1 VPDWLLA
8 WPQLTILAVV
18 WGLVMAV
25 HIVLQRRPA
34 ASTISWLMVLAF
46 LPILGF
52 LIYRLLGPL
61 RLERK
66 KLRRAAGR
74 QVVRDSMGALI
85 ELGSQSPED
94 VQLALVP
101 IAVGEAAPMRA
112 HELDLYYDGDSTY
125 AAMAEAIAAARHHI
139 HMEYYIWEPDQI
151 GTRIRDLLIERARA
165 GVQVRMIIDGMGC
178 NHLRRKWLRPLRD
191 AGVEVAWFNPVS
203 LKSLRRRRADFRTH
217 RKILVVDGTVGFT
230 GGMNIVDSHSAAL
243 CQTYWRD
250 THLRIKGAAVWAMQR
265 VFVEDWYFAAEKM
278 PPVEDMVPPDD
289 PSARHIVQIL
299 SSGPDTTAFAIHKA
313 FFTAINE
320 ARERVWITTPYF
332 VPDEPILAALSAAAH
347 RGIDVRVLVPLRGD
361 SKLVDLAARSYFPEL
376 VAAGVVIYEY
386 QPRFIHAKTLIADD
400 DVTIVGTANLDNRSF
415 RLNFEIAAVIYGEDA
430 AASMA
435 QQFMH
440 DLDDSRQVVAS
451 DLVGLSFRRRF
462 GQAGAR
468 LFSPLL

>member
-1 VPDWLLA
+1 
-8 WPQLTILAVV
+8 
-18 WGLVMAV
+18 
-25 HIVLQRRPA
+25 
-34 ASTISWLMVLAF
+34 
-46 LPILGF
+46 
-52 LIYRLLGPL
+52 
-61 RLERK
+61 
-66 KLRRAAGR
+66 
-74 QVVRDSMGALI
+74 
-85 ELGSQSPED
+85 
-94 VQLALVP
+94 
-101 IAVGEAAPMRA
+101 
-112 HELDLYYDGDSTY
+112 
-125 AAMAEAIAAARHHI
+125 
-139 HMEYYIWEPDQI
+139 
-151 GTRIRDLLIERARA
+151 
-165 GVQVRMIIDGMGC
+165 
-178 NHLRRKWLRPLRD
+178 
-191 AGVEVAWFNPVS
+191 
-203 LKSLRRRRADFRTH
+203 
-217 RKILVVDGTVGFT
+217 
-230 GGMNIVDSHSAAL
+230 
-243 CQTYWRD
+243 
-250 THLRIKGAAVWAMQR
+250 
-265 VFVEDWYFAAEKM
+265 M

-320 ARERVWITTPYF
+320 SRERVWITTPYF
-332 VPDEPILAALSAAAH
+332 VPDEPILAALTAAAL

-376 VAAGVVIYEY
+376 VAAGVLIYEY

-435 QQFMH
+435 HQFMR